1 VNGEAAEDD
10 GVSCFTKFETVAW
23 EKTQITTISC
33 GARIEIVGTHRD
45 HPMTLSEEDWKRF
58 MTDLSVDFGDGW
70 IFEVSQIVGESLI
83 LGMREA
89 E

>member
-1 VNGEAAEDD
+1 
-10 GVSCFTKFETVAW
+10 
-23 EKTQITTISC
+23 
-33 GARIEIVGTHRD
+33 
-45 HPMTLSEEDWKRF
+45 MTLSEEDWKRF